1 MYEPL
6 GLTYDVAV
14 FVRYNA
20 NKALMN
26 LGYQTRFTAE
36 ETQVN
41 PEILAALSP
50 GADENHD
57 FFSESSSSYVIG
69 KTEDTDDNDWDF

>member
-1 MYEPL
+1 
-6 GLTYDVAV
+6 
-14 FVRYNA
+14 
-20 NKALMN
+20 MN

-41 PEILAALSP
+41 PEILATLSP

-57 FFSESSSSYVIG
+57 FFSGSSSSYVIG